1 MLTGGK
7 NQTWIRERSQRKDC
21 RLESGEA
28 TLSFSTEQDKVM
40 LLVDVSEKYEIAEKV
55 LLIYTSSFTSLKK
68 EGQKL
73 KAKRSL
79 SYFMVEVKLLS
90 PYLLVSI

>member
-1 MLTGGK
+1 M
-7 NQTWIRERSQRKDC
+7 
-21 RLESGEA
+21 
-28 TLSFSTEQDKVM
+28 V

-55 LLIYTSSFTSLKK
+55 INLYLLFHHSTIKK

-73 KAKRSL
+73 KAKSL

-90 PYLLVSI
+90 TYLLASI

>member
-1 MLTGGK
+1 
-7 NQTWIRERSQRKDC
+7 
-21 RLESGEA
+21 
-28 TLSFSTEQDKVM
+28 M

-55 LLIYTSSFTSLKK
+55 LLIYTSSFTILKK

-90 PYLLVSI
+90 PYLLVSISKLKQQKARRKYFFIGNQQNS